1 MTKKES
7 FKAVE
12 FMRKRRDE
20 LSELHGKDRVE
31 YQRQLEEVRKK
42 FDALFKRSGRETA

>member
-20 LSELHGKDRVE
+20 LSELHEKDQAE
-31 YQRQLEEVRKK
+31 YQRQLEQVRKK
-42 FDALFKRSGRETA
+42 FDALFKRSGKKAA